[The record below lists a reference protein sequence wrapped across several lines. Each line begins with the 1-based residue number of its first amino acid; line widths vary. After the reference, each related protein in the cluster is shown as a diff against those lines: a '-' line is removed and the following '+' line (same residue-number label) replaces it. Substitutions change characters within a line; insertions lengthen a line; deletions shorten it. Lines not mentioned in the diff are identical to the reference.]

1 MIEYPL
7 KPGTQQ
13 IYHTQK
19 TNATRS
25 HPNDTSWKA
34 PAIAWIHAS
43 LQDTSQFSHWTP
55 IKQKTP
61 KKPLETTTYSHLNK
75 FSLMFSPIWISCFCT
90 NTNQKVGLPLVPNIS
105 KNGHCRTLSH
115 FFSVFFTLISIA
127 PKAAHRSKLKY
138 VKVWSDWFTVAVSP
152 IQTIHAN
159 CLHNMWWL
167 TPMKRSCIIHN
178 YLDPEVASED
188 LPSSASWNP
197 YLKITLKVLKVSDQR
212 PVIGICSA
220 FFKHKQG
227 WINADKGVKQ
237 PKATNLT
244 PWSSK
249 WPHVLPRYRQRSVM
263 SDHLMCPW
271 EPTTTGVIRCCV
283 VIIMPPSRALVCEN
297 LWYLYMYI
305 YGCAWK
311 SKPMQNN

>member
-1 MIEYPL
+1 MNSQQFQNFHLPWFLNMIHMCHIDHFLNWNKNPSCLCLLGLFLFLWALWALELLVAVPVAAPARQVKAPRFWQPSSGLSQRVNCHGSIVQNLKNNKGLNMIEYPL

-115 FFSVFFTLISIA
+115 FFSVF
-127 PKAAHRSKLKY
+127 
-138 VKVWSDWFTVAVSP
+138 
-152 IQTIHAN
+152 
-159 CLHNMWWL
+159 LH
-167 TPMKRSCIIHN
+167 
-178 YLDPEVASED
+178 
-188 LPSSASWNP
+188 
-197 YLKITLKVLKVSDQR
+197 
-212 PVIGICSA
+212 
-220 FFKHKQG
+220 
-227 WINADKGVKQ
+227 
-237 PKATNLT
+237 
-244 PWSSK
+244 
-249 WPHVLPRYRQRSVM
+249 
-263 SDHLMCPW
+263 
-271 EPTTTGVIRCCV
+271 
-283 VIIMPPSRALVCEN
+283 
-297 LWYLYMYI
+297 
-305 YGCAWK
+305 
-311 SKPMQNN
+311 